1 MDNTLKYLREIFGAG
16 IKTEYEKFYNAF
28 PMYMTERYKFHFI
41 KIS

>member
-28 PMYMTERYKFHFI
+28 PM
-41 KIS
+41 